1 VIHYEASHAVLLT
14 GINMREAMQGECA
27 DKSVAAGRWE
37 PVGGA
42 AVLGIKVE
50 DAVWQRPIE
59 RKEAPK
65 FGACEVGYEQALRS
79 AVERGA
85 AQGQELVTPEP
96 NAAAIAHRASD
107 HAHGPG
113 AFTGWSLEL
122 KVHTPN
128 LAERREG
135 GGAADPRVRV
145 DVHVS
150 PRKRRITG

>member
-85 AQGQELVTPEP
+85 AQGQELV
-96 NAAAIAHRASD
+96 NAIS
-107 HAHGPG
+107 
-113 AFTGWSLEL
+113 S
-122 KVHTPN
+122 N
-128 LAERREG
+128 
-135 GGAADPRVRV
+135 
-145 DVHVS
+145 VS
-150 PRKRRITG
+150 KGLSGQIGSESCPSARKIL